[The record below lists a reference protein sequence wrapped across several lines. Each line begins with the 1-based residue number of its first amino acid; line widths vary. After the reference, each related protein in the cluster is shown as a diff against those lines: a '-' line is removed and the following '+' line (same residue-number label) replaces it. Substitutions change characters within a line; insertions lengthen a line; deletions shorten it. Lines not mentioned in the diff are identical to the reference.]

1 MPGCVARFAYGGF
14 DADAD
19 AWDLRPLPTCLGHVD
34 ARRLFVVTCGQGS
47 AAKNAVFSR
56 KDDSDDTCPGTV
68 AHPPYWV
75 AAVLRDGLLR
85 GARGA
90 AALAC
95 RCGRASADAVAEFAQ
110 RPSRAPSEFPR
121 AFAEEPP
128 GDIELV

>member
-1 MPGCVARFAYGGF
+1 MTFSPYLTVSHPLPGGCIPLLCLA
-14 DADAD
+14 
-19 AWDLRPLPTCLGHVD
+19 PLPTPPYP
-34 ARRLFVVTCGQGS
+34 
-47 AAKNAVFSR
+47 AVFSR